1 MIITVKNVLDRRFRI
16 STQLYVVIGGAV
28 ALTVAAS
35 LVGWFSF
42 NQVGEVQSRVN
53 EGSVPELEAAFGI
66 AQHSNTLV
74 TAAPRLTAAANADDL
89 GVVAAVIEEAHV
101 ALEGE
106 IDTLEERG
114 TEAERVQSI
123 RDHTN
128 SLVLNIHLLTD
139 SMDDLFEVTEQRDA
153 LRDQLNTVNTRLD
166 ATVVPAVDNQ
176 YFYTMTGYRNL
187 GDPPSIPQFYFTED
201 EVDLYRDLA
210 ELQADA
216 NVATQLL
223 VSVFSLS
230 EAPLIEPL
238 RERFEAIASR
248 IDRRVDGLHDNQARA
263 VLIPIFTWLFDLGM
277 GEGNGFDLRA
287 RELEILQGQQALLE
301 TNRGIAVELVD
312 EVDGL
317 VNTAHLRVEEATEA
331 STQAI
336 LTGRTLLLV
345 ISASSVAAAML
356 ISWQFVWR
364 ILLRRL
370 EMLSDWMRRMA
381 GGDLEAQ
388 VEIRGKD
395 EVADM
400 AAALEV
406 FRQHALEVQRLNLVE
421 RLAEELQGKNEE
433 LESLAGEL
441 QGKNGELESLAGEL
455 QGKNDQLEIVLAD
468 LQKAQDQI
476 VMREKLA
483 ALGELTAGVAH
494 EIRNPLNF
502 VNNFS
507 EVSEELL
514 QEMNEILE
522 EGGDS
527 LNEEQKGN
535 IQDISQDLS
544 SNLERIRTHGSRA
557 NRIVHDMLM
566 MGRGS
571 GDHRPTDINGLV
583 DEYSKLAYHSA
594 RATNTEF
601 QLDLQQ
607 DFDPDVGELDVIPQ
621 DLGRVFL
628 NMVSNSCHATH
639 EKRMAGLEA
648 GNGVADYFPT
658 VWLTTR
664 RIDDMIEV
672 RIRDNG
678 NGIPDDVID
687 KIFNPFFTTK
697 PTDQGTGLGLAISS
711 DIIRQ
716 HGGSIRA
723 TSEPGEYA
731 EMIVELPLVVTTAAL
746 AEDADDEEPDDAQEQ
761 SEEGQD

>member
-1 MIITVKNVLDRRFRI
+1 MIGKLKSIVGLRFRI

-28 ALTVAAS
+28 AMTVAAS

-74 TAAPRLTAAANADDL
+74 TAAPRLTSAADARDL
-89 GVVAAVIEEAHV
+89 GEVAALIEDAHS

-114 TEAERVQSI
+114 TGDARVQRI
-123 RDHTN
+123 RDHAN
-128 SLVLNIHLLTD
+128 SLVLNIQLITD
-139 SMDDLFEVTEQRDA
+139 SMDELFIVTEQRDA
-153 LRDQLNTVNTRLD
+153 LRDQLTTVNTRLD

-176 YFYTMTGYRNL
+176 YFYTLTGFRNP
-187 GDPPSIPQFYFTED
+187 GEPPAIPQFYFTED
-201 EVDLYRDLA
+201 EVSLYRSLA
-210 ELQADA
+210 EVQADA

-248 IDRRVDGLHDNQARA
+248 IDRRVDSLQDNQVRA
-263 VLIPIFTWLFDLGM
+263 VFIPIFTWLFDLGM

-287 RELEILQGQQALLE
+287 RELELLQSQQSLLA
-301 TNRGIAVELVD
+301 TNRNIAVELVD

-317 VNTAHLRVEEATEA
+317 VNAAHLSVQAATEA

-336 LTGRTLLLV
+336 LTGRTLLLA
-345 ISASSVAAAML
+345 ITAISVAAAML

-370 EMLSDWMRRMA
+370 GMLSDWMRRMA
-381 GGDLEAQ
+381 RGDLEAQ
-388 VEIRGKD
+388 VEIGGRD

-406 FRQHALEVQRLNLVE
+406 FRQHALEIQRLNLVE
-421 RLAEELQGKNEE
+421 QLAQELQGKNEE
-433 LESLAGEL
+433 LES
-441 QGKNGELESLAGEL
+441 
-455 QGKNDQLEIVLAD
+455 VLAD
-468 LQKAQDQI
+468 LQRAQDQI

-507 EVSEELL
+507 EVSAELL
-514 QEMNEILE
+514 QELNEILE
-522 EGGDS
+522 EGGET
-527 LNEEQKGN
+527 LNEEQRGL

-544 SNLERIRTHGSRA
+544 SNLERIRSHGSRA

-571 GDHRPTDINGLV
+571 GEHRSTDINGLV

-607 DFDPDVGELDVIPQ
+607 DFDQDVGELDVIPQ

-639 EKRMAGLEA
+639 EKRLARVEA
-648 GNGVADYFPT
+648 GNGSEAYSPT

-664 RIDDMIEV
+664 RNEEQIEV

-678 NGIPDDVID
+678 NGIPDEVID

-716 HGGSIRA
+716 HGGAIRA
-723 TSEPGEYA
+723 TSEPGEYT
-731 EMIVELPLVVTTAAL
+731 EMIIDLPLVMAAVVT
-746 AEDADDEEPDDAQEQ
+746 EQEVGEEVDEDEEQ
-761 SEEGQD
+761 GQD

>member
-1 MIITVKNVLDRRFRI
+1 MINTMRVILDRRFRI
-16 STQLYVVIGGAV
+16 STQLYLVIGGAV

-42 NQVGEVQSRVN
+42 NQVGAVQSRVN

-66 AQHSNTLV
+66 AQYSSTLV
-74 TAAPRLTAAANADDL
+74 TAAPRLTSATDADALSEVDAL
-89 GVVAAVIEEAHV
+89 IQDAHSD
-101 ALEGE
+101 LEGE
-106 IDTLEERG
+106 IDALAAKGTEEERIQ
-114 TEAERVQSI
+114 RI
-123 RDHTN
+123 RDHAN
-128 SLVLNIHLLTD
+128 SLVVNIHLITN
-139 SMDDLFEVTEQRDA
+139 SMDELFEVRLQQDG
-153 LRDQLNTVNTRLD
+153 LRDQLTTVNTRLD
-166 ATVVPAVDNQ
+166 AAVAPAVDDQ
-176 YFYTMTGYRNL
+176 FFYTMTGYRNL
-187 GDPPSIPQFYFTED
+187 GEPAAIPEFYFTED
-201 EVDLYRDLA
+201 QLYFYRSLA
-210 ELQADA
+210 EIQADA

-238 RERFEAIASR
+238 RERFEAIAVG
-248 IDRRVDGLHDNQARA
+248 IDRRVDSLRDNQTRA
-263 VLIPIFTWLFDLGM
+263 LLIPIFTWLFDLGM
-277 GEGNGFDLRA
+277 GEENGFDLRA
-287 RELEILQGQQALLE
+287 QELALLE
-301 TNRGIAVELVD
+301 SQESLLATNRGIAVELVD

-317 VNTAHLRVEEATEA
+317 VSTAHLSVAEATAA

-345 ISASSVAAAML
+345 ISASSIAAAML

-421 RLAEELQGKNEE
+421 QLAEELQGKNEE
-433 LESLAGEL
+433 LES
-441 QGKNGELESLAGEL
+441 
-455 QGKNDQLEIVLAD
+455 VLAD

-514 QEMNEILE
+514 QELNEVLQ
-522 EGGDS
+522 EGGET
-527 LNEEQKGN
+527 LTTEQRGL
-535 IQDISQDLS
+535 IQDIFQDLT

-571 GDHRPTDINGLV
+571 GEHRSTEINGLV

-594 RATNTEF
+594 RATNPDF
-601 QLDLQQ
+601 QLDLHQ
-607 DFDPDVGELDVIPQ
+607 DFDPDVGELDVVPQ

-639 EKRMAGLEA
+639 EKRVAGLEA
-648 GNGVADYFPT
+648 GNGAEGYTPT

-664 RIDDMIEV
+664 RGKEGIEV

-716 HGGSIRA
+716 HGGAIKAASK
-723 TSEPGEYA
+723 PGEYT
-731 EMIVELPLVVTTAAL
+731 EMVVELPLVVTMAAL
-746 AEDADDEEPDDAQEQ
+746 REEADEVESDGAE
-761 SEEGQD
+761 SEERTEQDQDQDQD

>member
-1 MIITVKNVLDRRFRI
+1 MIGKLKSIIGLRFRI

-28 ALTVAAS
+28 AMTVAAS

-74 TAAPRLTAAANADDL
+74 TAAPRLTSAANARDL
-89 GVVAAVIEEAHV
+89 GEVAALIENAHS

-106 IDTLEERG
+106 IDTLEDRG
-114 TEAERVQSI
+114 TGDDRVQRI
-123 RDHTN
+123 RDHAN
-128 SLVLNIHLLTD
+128 SLVLNIQLITD
-139 SMDDLFEVTEQRDA
+139 SMDELFIVTEQRDA
-153 LRDQLNTVNTRLD
+153 LRDQLTTVNTRLD

-176 YFYTMTGYRNL
+176 YFYTLTGFRNP
-187 GDPPSIPQFYFTED
+187 GEPPAIPQFYFTED
-201 EVDLYRDLA
+201 EVSLYRSLA
-210 ELQADA
+210 EVQADA

-248 IDRRVDGLHDNQARA
+248 IDRRVDSLQDNQVRA
-263 VLIPIFTWLFDLGM
+263 VFIPIFTWLFDLGM

-287 RELEILQGQQALLE
+287 RELELLQSQQSLLA
-301 TNRGIAVELVD
+301 TNRNIAVELVD

-317 VNTAHLRVEEATEA
+317 VNAAHLSVQAATEA

-336 LTGRTLLLV
+336 LTGRTLLLA
-345 ISASSVAAAML
+345 ITAISVAAAML

-370 EMLSDWMRRMA
+370 GMLSDWMRRMA
-381 GGDLEAQ
+381 RGDLEAQ
-388 VEIRGKD
+388 VEIGGRD

-406 FRQHALEVQRLNLVE
+406 FRQHALEIQRLNLVE
-421 RLAEELQGKNEE
+421 QLAQELQGKNEE
-433 LESLAGEL
+433 LES
-441 QGKNGELESLAGEL
+441 
-455 QGKNDQLEIVLAD
+455 VLAD
-468 LQKAQDQI
+468 LQRAQDQI

-507 EVSEELL
+507 EVSAELL
-514 QEMNEILE
+514 QELNEILE
-522 EGGDS
+522 EGGET
-527 LNEEQKGN
+527 LNEEQRGL

-544 SNLERIRTHGSRA
+544 SNLERIRSHGSRA

-571 GDHRPTDINGLV
+571 GEHRSTDINGLV

-607 DFDPDVGELDVIPQ
+607 DFDQDVGELDVIPQ

-639 EKRMAGLEA
+639 EKRLARVEV
-648 GNGVADYFPT
+648 GNGSEAYFPT

-664 RIDDMIEV
+664 RNEEQIEV

-716 HGGSIRA
+716 HGGAIRA
-723 TSEPGEYA
+723 TSEPGEYT
-731 EMIVELPLVVTTAAL
+731 EMIIDLPLVMAAVVT
-746 AEDADDEEPDDAQEQ
+746 EQEVGEEVDEDEEQ
-761 SEEGQD
+761 GQD

>member
-1 MIITVKNVLDRRFRI
+1 MIGKLKSIIDLRFRI
-16 STQLYVVIGGAV
+16 STQLYLVIGGAV
-28 ALTVAAS
+28 VMTVAAS

-66 AQHSNTLV
+66 AQYSNTLV
-74 TAAPRLTAAANADDL
+74 TAAPRLTSAANAKDL
-89 GVVAAVIEEAHV
+89 GEVAALIEDAHS

-114 TEAERVQSI
+114 TGDAGVQRI
-123 RDHTN
+123 RDHAN
-128 SLVLNIHLLTD
+128 SLVLNIQLITD
-139 SMDDLFEVTEQRDA
+139 SMDELFIVTEQRDT
-153 LRDQLNTVNTRLD
+153 LRDQLTTVNTRLD

-176 YFYTMTGYRNL
+176 YFYTMTGYRNP
-187 GDPPSIPQFYFTED
+187 GEPPAIPQFHFTED
-201 EVDLYRDLA
+201 ELSLYRSLA
-210 ELQADA
+210 EIQADA

-238 RERFEAIASR
+238 RERFEAIAGS
-248 IDRRVDGLHDNQARA
+248 IDRRVDSLQDNQVRA

-287 RELEILQGQQALLE
+287 RELELLQSQQSLLA
-301 TNRGIAVELVD
+301 TNRNIAVELVD

-317 VNTAHLRVEEATEA
+317 VNAAHLNVQAATEA

-336 LTGRTLLLV
+336 LTGRTLLLA
-345 ISASSVAAAML
+345 ITAISVAAAML

-364 ILLRRL
+364 VLLRRL

-381 GGDLEAQ
+381 RGDLEAQ
-388 VEIRGKD
+388 VEIGGRD

-406 FRQHALEVQRLNLVE
+406 FRQHALEIQRLNLVE
-421 RLAEELQGKNEE
+421 QLAQELQGKNEE
-433 LESLAGEL
+433 LES
-441 QGKNGELESLAGEL
+441 
-455 QGKNDQLEIVLAD
+455 VLAD
-468 LQKAQDQI
+468 LQRAQDQI

-507 EVSEELL
+507 EVSAELL
-514 QEMNEILE
+514 QELNEIFE
-522 EGGDS
+522 EGGET
-527 LNEEQKGN
+527 LNEEQRGL

-544 SNLERIRTHGSRA
+544 SNLERIRTHGARA

-571 GDHRPTDINGLV
+571 GEHRPTDINGLV

-601 QLDLQQ
+601 QIDLQQ

-639 EKRMAGLEA
+639 EKRIARVEA
-648 GNGVADYFPT
+648 GNGSEVYFPT

-664 RIDDMIEV
+664 RKEEQIEV

-678 NGIPDDVID
+678 SGIPDDVID

-716 HGGSIRA
+716 HGGAIRA
-723 TSEPGEYA
+723 TSEPGEYT
-731 EMIVELPLVVTTAAL
+731 EMIIDLPLVMGAAVT
-746 AEDADDEEPDDAQEQ
+746 EQVFGEEEEQ
-761 SEEGQD
+761 DQD

>member
-1 MIITVKNVLDRRFRI
+1 MIGKLKSIVGLRFRI

-28 ALTVAAS
+28 AMTVAAS

-74 TAAPRLTAAANADDL
+74 TAAPRLTSAADARDL
-89 GVVAAVIEEAHV
+89 GEVAALIEDAHS

-114 TEAERVQSI
+114 TGDARVQRI
-123 RDHTN
+123 RDHAN
-128 SLVLNIHLLTD
+128 SLVLNIQLITD
-139 SMDDLFEVTEQRDA
+139 SMDELFIVTEQRDA
-153 LRDQLNTVNTRLD
+153 LRDQLTTVNTRLD

-176 YFYTMTGYRNL
+176 YFYTLTGFRNP
-187 GDPPSIPQFYFTED
+187 GEPPAIPQFYFTED
-201 EVDLYRDLA
+201 EVSLYRSLA
-210 ELQADA
+210 EVQADA

-248 IDRRVDGLHDNQARA
+248 IDRRVDSLQDNQVRA
-263 VLIPIFTWLFDLGM
+263 VFIPIFTWLFDLGM

-287 RELEILQGQQALLE
+287 RELELLQSQQSLLA
-301 TNRGIAVELVD
+301 TNRNIAVELVD

-317 VNTAHLRVEEATEA
+317 VNAAHLSVQAATEA

-336 LTGRTLLLV
+336 LTGRTLLLA
-345 ISASSVAAAML
+345 ITAISVAAAML

-370 EMLSDWMRRMA
+370 GMLSDWMRRMA
-381 GGDLEAQ
+381 RGDLEAQ
-388 VEIRGKD
+388 VEIGGRD

-406 FRQHALEVQRLNLVE
+406 FRQHALEIQRLNLVE
-421 RLAEELQGKNEE
+421 QLAQELQGKNEE
-433 LESLAGEL
+433 LES
-441 QGKNGELESLAGEL
+441 
-455 QGKNDQLEIVLAD
+455 VLAD
-468 LQKAQDQI
+468 LQRAQDQI

-507 EVSEELL
+507 EVSAELL
-514 QEMNEILE
+514 QELNEILE
-522 EGGDS
+522 EGGET
-527 LNEEQKGN
+527 LNEEQRGL

-544 SNLERIRTHGSRA
+544 SNLERIRSHGSRA

-571 GDHRPTDINGLV
+571 GEHRSTDINGLV

-607 DFDPDVGELDVIPQ
+607 DFDQDVGELDVIPQ

-639 EKRMAGLEA
+639 EKRLARVEA
-648 GNGVADYFPT
+648 GNGSEAYSPT

-664 RIDDMIEV
+664 RNEEQIEV

-716 HGGSIRA
+716 HGGAIRA
-723 TSEPGEYA
+723 TSEPGEYT
-731 EMIVELPLVVTTAAL
+731 EMIIDLPLVMAAVVT
-746 AEDADDEEPDDAQEQ
+746 EQEVGEEVDEDEEQ
-761 SEEGQD
+761 GQD

>member
-1 MIITVKNVLDRRFRI
+1 MIGKLKSIVGLRFRI

-28 ALTVAAS
+28 AMTVAAS

-74 TAAPRLTAAANADDL
+74 TAAPRLTSAADARDL
-89 GVVAAVIEEAHV
+89 GEVAALIEDAHS

-114 TEAERVQSI
+114 TGDARVQRI
-123 RDHTN
+123 RDHAN
-128 SLVLNIHLLTD
+128 SLVLNIQLITD
-139 SMDDLFEVTEQRDA
+139 SMDDLFIVTEQRDA
-153 LRDQLNTVNTRLD
+153 LRDQLTTVNTRLD

-176 YFYTMTGYRNL
+176 YFYTLTGFRNP
-187 GDPPSIPQFYFTED
+187 GEPPAIPQFYFTED
-201 EVDLYRDLA
+201 EVSLYRSLA
-210 ELQADA
+210 EVQADA

-248 IDRRVDGLHDNQARA
+248 IDRRVDSLQDNQVRA

-287 RELEILQGQQALLE
+287 RELELLQSQQSLLA
-301 TNRGIAVELVD
+301 TNRNIAVELVD

-317 VNTAHLRVEEATEA
+317 VNAAHLSVQAATEA

-336 LTGRTLLLV
+336 LTGRTLLLA
-345 ISASSVAAAML
+345 ITAISVAAAML

-370 EMLSDWMRRMA
+370 GMLSDWMRRMA
-381 GGDLEAQ
+381 RGDLEAQ
-388 VEIRGKD
+388 VEIGGRD

-406 FRQHALEVQRLNLVE
+406 FRQHALEIQRLNLVE
-421 RLAEELQGKNEE
+421 QLAQELQGKNEE
-433 LESLAGEL
+433 LES
-441 QGKNGELESLAGEL
+441 
-455 QGKNDQLEIVLAD
+455 VLAD
-468 LQKAQDQI
+468 LQRAQDQI

-507 EVSEELL
+507 EVSAELL
-514 QEMNEILE
+514 QELNEILE
-522 EGGDS
+522 EGGET
-527 LNEEQKGN
+527 LNEEQRGL

-544 SNLERIRTHGSRA
+544 SNLERIRSHGSRA

-571 GDHRPTDINGLV
+571 GEHRSTDINGLV

-621 DLGRVFL
+621 ELGRVFL

-639 EKRMAGLEA
+639 EKRIAGVEA
-648 GNGVADYFPT
+648 GNGSEAYLPT

-664 RIDDMIEV
+664 RNEEQIEV

-716 HGGSIRA
+716 HGGAIRA
-723 TSEPGEYA
+723 TSEPGEYT
-731 EMIVELPLVVTTAAL
+731 EMIIDLPLVMVAAVT
-746 AEDADDEEPDDAQEQ
+746 EQEVGEEVDEDEEQ
-761 SEEGQD
+761 GQD

>member
-1 MIITVKNVLDRRFRI
+1 MIGKLKSIIDLRFRI
-16 STQLYVVIGGAV
+16 STQLYLVIGGAV
-28 ALTVAAS
+28 VMTVAAS

-66 AQHSNTLV
+66 AQYSNTLV
-74 TAAPRLTAAANADDL
+74 TAAPRLTSAANAKDL
-89 GVVAAVIEEAHV
+89 GEVAALIEGAHS

-114 TEAERVQSI
+114 TGDARVQRI
-123 RDHTN
+123 RDHAN
-128 SLVLNIHLLTD
+128 SLVLNIQLITD
-139 SMDDLFEVTEQRDA
+139 SMDELFIVTEQRDT
-153 LRDQLNTVNTRLD
+153 LRDQLTTVNTRLD

-176 YFYTMTGYRNL
+176 YFYTMTGYRNP
-187 GDPPSIPQFYFTED
+187 GEPPAIPQFHFTED
-201 EVDLYRDLA
+201 ELSLYRSLA
-210 ELQADA
+210 EVQADA

-238 RERFEAIASR
+238 RERFEAIAGS
-248 IDRRVDGLHDNQARA
+248 IDRRVDSLQDNQVRA

-277 GEGNGFDLRA
+277 GEENGFDLRA
-287 RELEILQGQQALLE
+287 RELELLQSQQSLLA
-301 TNRGIAVELVD
+301 TNRNIAVELVD

-317 VNTAHLRVEEATEA
+317 VNAAHLNVQAATEA

-336 LTGRTLLLV
+336 LTGRTLLLA
-345 ISASSVAAAML
+345 ITAISVAAAML

-364 ILLRRL
+364 VLLRRL

-381 GGDLEAQ
+381 RGDLEAQ
-388 VEIRGKD
+388 VEIGGRD

-406 FRQHALEVQRLNLVE
+406 FRQHALEIQRLNLVE
-421 RLAEELQGKNEE
+421 QLAQELQGKNEE
-433 LESLAGEL
+433 LES
-441 QGKNGELESLAGEL
+441 
-455 QGKNDQLEIVLAD
+455 VLAD
-468 LQKAQDQI
+468 LQRAQDQI

-507 EVSEELL
+507 EVSAELL
-514 QEMNEILE
+514 QELNEILE
-522 EGGDS
+522 EGGET
-527 LNEEQKGN
+527 LNEEQRGL

-544 SNLERIRTHGSRA
+544 SNLERIRTHGARA

-571 GDHRPTDINGLV
+571 GEHRPTDINGLV

-601 QLDLQQ
+601 QIDLQQ

-639 EKRMAGLEA
+639 EKRIARVEA
-648 GNGVADYFPT
+648 GNGSEVYFPT

-664 RIDDMIEV
+664 RKEEQIEV

-678 NGIPDDVID
+678 SGIPDDVID

-697 PTDQGTGLGLAISS
+697 PTDQGTGLGLALSS

-716 HGGSIRA
+716 HGGAIRA
-723 TSEPGEYA
+723 TSEPGEYT
-731 EMIVELPLVVTTAAL
+731 EMIIDLPLVMAVVVMEQEAG
-746 AEDADDEEPDDAQEQ
+746 EEVDEE
-761 SEEGQD
+761 QDQD

>member
-1 MIITVKNVLDRRFRI
+1 MIGKLKSIIDLRFRI
-16 STQLYVVIGGAV
+16 STQLYLVIGGAV
-28 ALTVAAS
+28 VMTVAAS

-66 AQHSNTLV
+66 AQYSNTLV
-74 TAAPRLTAAANADDL
+74 TAAPRLTSAANAKDL
-89 GVVAAVIEEAHV
+89 GEVVALIEDAHS

-114 TEAERVQSI
+114 TGDDRVQRI
-123 RDHTN
+123 RDHAN
-128 SLVLNIHLLTD
+128 SLVLNIQLITD
-139 SMDDLFEVTEQRDA
+139 SMDELFIVTEQRDT
-153 LRDQLNTVNTRLD
+153 LRDQLTTVNTRLD

-176 YFYTMTGYRNL
+176 YFYTMTGYRNP
-187 GDPPSIPQFYFTED
+187 GEPPAIPQFHFTED
-201 EVDLYRDLA
+201 ELSLYRSLA
-210 ELQADA
+210 EVQADA

-238 RERFEAIASR
+238 RERFEAIAGS
-248 IDRRVDGLHDNQARA
+248 IDRRVDSLQDNQVRA

-287 RELEILQGQQALLE
+287 RELELLQSQQSLLA
-301 TNRGIAVELVD
+301 TNRNIAVELVD

-317 VNTAHLRVEEATEA
+317 VNAAHLNVQAATEA

-336 LTGRTLLLV
+336 LTGRTLLLA
-345 ISASSVAAAML
+345 ITAISVAAAML

-364 ILLRRL
+364 VLLRRL

-381 GGDLEAQ
+381 RGDLEAQ
-388 VEIRGKD
+388 VEIGGRD

-406 FRQHALEVQRLNLVE
+406 FRQHALEIQRLNLVE
-421 RLAEELQGKNEE
+421 QLAQELQGKNEE
-433 LESLAGEL
+433 LES
-441 QGKNGELESLAGEL
+441 
-455 QGKNDQLEIVLAD
+455 VLAD
-468 LQKAQDQI
+468 LQRAQDQI

-507 EVSEELL
+507 EVSAELL
-514 QEMNEILE
+514 QELNEIFE
-522 EGGDS
+522 EGGET
-527 LNEEQKGN
+527 LNEEQRGL

-544 SNLERIRTHGSRA
+544 SNLERIRTHGARA

-571 GDHRPTDINGLV
+571 GEHRPTDINGLV

-601 QLDLQQ
+601 QIDLQQ

-639 EKRMAGLEA
+639 EKRIARVEA
-648 GNGVADYFPT
+648 GNGSEVYFPT

-664 RIDDMIEV
+664 RKEEQIEV

-678 NGIPDDVID
+678 SGIPDDVID

-697 PTDQGTGLGLAISS
+697 PTDQGTGLGLALSS

-716 HGGSIRA
+716 HGGAIRA
-723 TSEPGEYA
+723 TSEPGEYT
-731 EMIVELPLVVTTAAL
+731 EMIIDLPLAMGAAVT
-746 AEDADDEEPDDAQEQ
+746 EREVGEEEEQ
-761 SEEGQD
+761 DQD

>member
-1 MIITVKNVLDRRFRI
+1 MIGTVKGVLDRRFRI

-123 RDHTN
+123 RDHAN
-128 SLVLNIHLLTD
+128 SLVLNIHLLTN
-139 SMDDLFEVTEQRDA
+139 SMDELFEVTEQRDA

-201 EVDLYRDLA
+201 EFDLYRDLS

-248 IDRRVDGLHDNQARA
+248 IDRRVEGLHDNEARA

-287 RELEILQGQQALLE
+287 QELTILEGQQSLLE

-317 VNTAHLRVEEATEA
+317 VNTAHLSVEEATEA

-639 EKRMAGLEA
+639 EKRIAGLEA

-664 RIDDMIEV
+664 RIEDKIEV

-731 EMIVELPLVVTTAAL
+731 EMIVELPLVVTMSAR
-746 AEDADDEEPDDAQEQ
+746 EDDPDEEDDDDQEQ

>member
-1 MIITVKNVLDRRFRI
+1 MIGKLKSIIDLRFRI
-16 STQLYVVIGGAV
+16 STQLYLVIGGAV
-28 ALTVAAS
+28 VMTVAAS

-74 TAAPRLTAAANADDL
+74 TAAPRLTSAANAKDL
-89 GVVAAVIEEAHV
+89 GEVVALIEGAHS

-114 TEAERVQSI
+114 TGDDRVQRI
-123 RDHTN
+123 RDHAN
-128 SLVLNIHLLTD
+128 SLVLNIQLITD
-139 SMDDLFEVTEQRDA
+139 SMDELFIVTEQRDT
-153 LRDQLNTVNTRLD
+153 LRDQLTTVNTRLD

-176 YFYTMTGYRNL
+176 YFYTMTGYRNP
-187 GDPPSIPQFYFTED
+187 GEPPAIPQFHFTED
-201 EVDLYRDLA
+201 ELSLYRSLA
-210 ELQADA
+210 EVQADA

-238 RERFEAIASR
+238 RERFEAIAGS
-248 IDRRVDGLHDNQARA
+248 IDRRVDSLQDNQVRA

-287 RELEILQGQQALLE
+287 RELELLQSQQSLLA
-301 TNRGIAVELVD
+301 TNRNIAVELVD

-317 VNTAHLRVEEATEA
+317 VNAAHLNVQAATEA

-336 LTGRTLLLV
+336 LTGRTLLLA
-345 ISASSVAAAML
+345 ITAISVAAAML

-364 ILLRRL
+364 VLLRRL

-381 GGDLEAQ
+381 RGDLEAQ
-388 VEIRGKD
+388 VEIGGRD

-406 FRQHALEVQRLNLVE
+406 FRQHALEIQRLNLVE
-421 RLAEELQGKNEE
+421 QLAQELQGKNEE
-433 LESLAGEL
+433 LES
-441 QGKNGELESLAGEL
+441 
-455 QGKNDQLEIVLAD
+455 VLAD
-468 LQKAQDQI
+468 LQRAQDQI

-507 EVSEELL
+507 EVSAELL
-514 QEMNEILE
+514 QELNEIFE
-522 EGGDS
+522 EGGET
-527 LNEEQKGN
+527 LNEEQRGL

-544 SNLERIRTHGSRA
+544 SNLERIRTHGARA

-571 GDHRPTDINGLV
+571 GEHRPTDINGLV

-601 QLDLQQ
+601 QIDLQQ

-639 EKRMAGLEA
+639 EKRIARVEA
-648 GNGVADYFPT
+648 GNGSEVYFPT

-664 RIDDMIEV
+664 RKEEQIEV

-678 NGIPDDVID
+678 SGIPDDVID

-697 PTDQGTGLGLAISS
+697 PTDQGTGLGLALSS

-716 HGGSIRA
+716 HGGAIRA
-723 TSEPGEYA
+723 TSEPGEYT
-731 EMIVELPLVVTTAAL
+731 EMIIDLPLVMGAAVT
-746 AEDADDEEPDDAQEQ
+746 EREVGEEEEQ
-761 SEEGQD
+761 DQD

>member
-1 MIITVKNVLDRRFRI
+1 MIGKLKSIIDLRFRI
-16 STQLYVVIGGAV
+16 STQLYLVIGGAV
-28 ALTVAAS
+28 VMTVAAS

-66 AQHSNTLV
+66 AQYSNTLV
-74 TAAPRLTAAANADDL
+74 TAAPRLTSAANAKDL
-89 GVVAAVIEEAHV
+89 GEVAALIEGAHS

-114 TEAERVQSI
+114 TGDARVQRI
-123 RDHTN
+123 RDHAN
-128 SLVLNIHLLTD
+128 SLVLNIQLITD
-139 SMDDLFEVTEQRDA
+139 SMDELFIVTEQRDT
-153 LRDQLNTVNTRLD
+153 LRDQLTTVNTRLD

-176 YFYTMTGYRNL
+176 YFYTMTGYRNP
-187 GDPPSIPQFYFTED
+187 GDPPAIPQFHFTED
-201 EVDLYRDLA
+201 ELSLYRSLA

-238 RERFEAIASR
+238 RERFEAIAGN
-248 IDRRVDGLHDNQARA
+248 IDRRVDSLQDNQVRA

-287 RELEILQGQQALLE
+287 RELELLQSQQSLLA
-301 TNRGIAVELVD
+301 TNRNIAVELVD

-317 VNTAHLRVEEATEA
+317 VNAAHLNVQAATEA

-336 LTGRTLLLV
+336 LTGRTLLLA
-345 ISASSVAAAML
+345 ITAISVAAAML

-364 ILLRRL
+364 VLLRRL

-381 GGDLEAQ
+381 RGDLEAQ
-388 VEIRGKD
+388 VEIGGRD

-406 FRQHALEVQRLNLVE
+406 FRQHALEIQRLNLVE
-421 RLAEELQGKNEE
+421 QLAQELQGKNEE
-433 LESLAGEL
+433 LES
-441 QGKNGELESLAGEL
+441 
-455 QGKNDQLEIVLAD
+455 VLAD
-468 LQKAQDQI
+468 LQRAQDQI

-507 EVSEELL
+507 EVSAELL
-514 QEMNEILE
+514 QELNEILE
-522 EGGDS
+522 EGGET
-527 LNEEQKGN
+527 LNEEQRGL

-571 GDHRPTDINGLV
+571 GEHRPTDINGLV

-601 QLDLQQ
+601 QIDLQQ

-639 EKRMAGLEA
+639 EKRIARVEA
-648 GNGVADYFPT
+648 GNGSEVYFPT

-664 RIDDMIEV
+664 RKEEQIEV

-678 NGIPDDVID
+678 SGIPDDVID

-697 PTDQGTGLGLAISS
+697 PTDQGTGLGLALSS

-716 HGGSIRA
+716 HGGAIRA
-723 TSEPGEYA
+723 TSEPGEYT
-731 EMIVELPLVVTTAAL
+731 EMIIDLPLVMETAVT
-746 AEDADDEEPDDAQEQ
+746 EQEFGEEEEQ
-761 SEEGQD
+761 DQD

>member
-1 MIITVKNVLDRRFRI
+1 MIGKLKSIIDLRFRI
-16 STQLYVVIGGAV
+16 STQLYLVIGGAV
-28 ALTVAAS
+28 VMTVAAS

-74 TAAPRLTAAANADDL
+74 TAAPRLTSAANAKDL
-89 GVVAAVIEEAHV
+89 GEVVALIEGAHS

-114 TEAERVQSI
+114 TGDDRVQRI
-123 RDHTN
+123 RDHAN
-128 SLVLNIHLLTD
+128 SLVLNIQLITD
-139 SMDDLFEVTEQRDA
+139 SMDELFIVTEQRDT
-153 LRDQLNTVNTRLD
+153 LRDQLTTVNTRLD

-176 YFYTMTGYRNL
+176 YFYTMTGYRNP
-187 GDPPSIPQFYFTED
+187 GDPPAIPQFHFTED
-201 EVDLYRDLA
+201 ELSLYRSLA
-210 ELQADA
+210 EVQADA

-230 EAPLIEPL
+230 EALLIEPL
-238 RERFEAIASR
+238 RERFEAIAGS
-248 IDRRVDGLHDNQARA
+248 IDRRVDSLQDNQVRA

-287 RELEILQGQQALLE
+287 RELELLQSQQSLLA
-301 TNRGIAVELVD
+301 TNRNIAVELVD

-317 VNTAHLRVEEATEA
+317 VNAAHLNVQAATEA

-336 LTGRTLLLV
+336 LTGRTLLLA
-345 ISASSVAAAML
+345 ITAISVAAAML

-364 ILLRRL
+364 VLLRRL

-381 GGDLEAQ
+381 RGDLEAQ
-388 VEIRGKD
+388 VEIGGRD

-406 FRQHALEVQRLNLVE
+406 FRQHALEIQRLNLVE
-421 RLAEELQGKNEE
+421 QLAQELQGKNEE
-433 LESLAGEL
+433 LES
-441 QGKNGELESLAGEL
+441 
-455 QGKNDQLEIVLAD
+455 VLAD
-468 LQKAQDQI
+468 LQRAQDQI

-507 EVSEELL
+507 EVSAELL
-514 QEMNEILE
+514 QELNEIFE
-522 EGGDS
+522 EGGET
-527 LNEEQKGN
+527 LNEEQRGL

-544 SNLERIRTHGSRA
+544 SNLERIRTHGARA

-571 GDHRPTDINGLV
+571 GEHRPTDINGLV

-601 QLDLQQ
+601 QIDLQQ

-639 EKRMAGLEA
+639 EKRIARVEA
-648 GNGVADYFPT
+648 GNGSEVYFPT

-664 RIDDMIEV
+664 RKEEQIEV

-678 NGIPDDVID
+678 SGIPDDVID

-697 PTDQGTGLGLAISS
+697 PTDQGTGLGLALSS

-716 HGGSIRA
+716 HGGAIRA
-723 TSEPGEYA
+723 TSEPGEYT
-731 EMIVELPLVVTTAAL
+731 EMIIDLPLVMGAAVT
-746 AEDADDEEPDDAQEQ
+746 EQEVGEEEEQ
-761 SEEGQD
+761 DQD

>member
-1 MIITVKNVLDRRFRI
+1 MIGKLKSIIDLRFRI
-16 STQLYVVIGGAV
+16 STQLYLVIGGAV
-28 ALTVAAS
+28 VMTVAAS

-74 TAAPRLTAAANADDL
+74 TAAPRLTSAANAKDL
-89 GVVAAVIEEAHV
+89 GEVVALIEDAHS

-114 TEAERVQSI
+114 TGDARVQRI
-123 RDHTN
+123 RDHAN
-128 SLVLNIHLLTD
+128 FLVLNIQLITD
-139 SMDDLFEVTEQRDA
+139 SMDELFIVTEQRDT
-153 LRDQLNTVNTRLD
+153 LRDQLTTVNTRLD

-176 YFYTMTGYRNL
+176 YFYTMTGYRNP
-187 GDPPSIPQFYFTED
+187 GEPPAIPQFHFTED
-201 EVDLYRDLA
+201 ELSLYRSLA
-210 ELQADA
+210 EIQADA

-238 RERFEAIASR
+238 RERFEAIAGS
-248 IDRRVDGLHDNQARA
+248 IDRRVDSLQDNQVRA

-287 RELEILQGQQALLE
+287 RELELLQSQQSLLA
-301 TNRGIAVELVD
+301 TNRNIAVELVD

-317 VNTAHLRVEEATEA
+317 VNAAHLNVQAATEA

-336 LTGRTLLLV
+336 LTGRTLLLA
-345 ISASSVAAAML
+345 ITAISVAAAML

-364 ILLRRL
+364 VLLRRL

-381 GGDLEAQ
+381 RGDLEAQ
-388 VEIRGKD
+388 VEIGGRD

-406 FRQHALEVQRLNLVE
+406 FRQHALEIQRLNLVE
-421 RLAEELQGKNEE
+421 QLAQELQGKNEE
-433 LESLAGEL
+433 LES
-441 QGKNGELESLAGEL
+441 
-455 QGKNDQLEIVLAD
+455 VLAD
-468 LQKAQDQI
+468 LQRAQDQI

-507 EVSEELL
+507 EVSAELL
-514 QEMNEILE
+514 QELNEIFE
-522 EGGDS
+522 EGGET
-527 LNEEQKGN
+527 LNEEQRGL

-544 SNLERIRTHGSRA
+544 SNLERIRTHGARA

-571 GDHRPTDINGLV
+571 GEHRPTDINGLV

-601 QLDLQQ
+601 QIDLQQ

-639 EKRMAGLEA
+639 EKRIARVEA
-648 GNGVADYFPT
+648 GNGSEVYFPT

-664 RIDDMIEV
+664 RKEEQIEV

-678 NGIPDDVID
+678 SGIPDDVID

-697 PTDQGTGLGLAISS
+697 PTDQGTGLGLALSS

-716 HGGSIRA
+716 HGGAIRA
-723 TSEPGEYA
+723 TSEPGEYT
-731 EMIVELPLVVTTAAL
+731 EMIIDLPLVMETAVT
-746 AEDADDEEPDDAQEQ
+746 EREVGEEEEQ
-761 SEEGQD
+761 DQD

>member
-1 MIITVKNVLDRRFRI
+1 MIGKLKSIMGLRFRI
-16 STQLYVVIGGAV
+16 STQLYLVIGGAV
-28 ALTVAAS
+28 VMTVAAS

-66 AQHSNTLV
+66 AQYSNTLV
-74 TAAPRLTAAANADDL
+74 TAAPRLTSAANAKDL
-89 GVVAAVIEEAHV
+89 GEVAALIEGAHS

-114 TEAERVQSI
+114 TGDARVQRI
-123 RDHTN
+123 REHAN
-128 SLVLNIHLLTD
+128 SLVINIHNVTD
-139 SMDDLFEVTEQRDA
+139 SMDEIFIVTEQRDA
-153 LRDQLNTVNTRLD
+153 LRDQLTTVNTRLD
-166 ATVVPAVDNQ
+166 ATVAPAVDNQ
-176 YFYTMTGYRNL
+176 YFYTMTGYRNP
-187 GDPPSIPQFYFTED
+187 GEPPAIPQFHFTED
-201 EVDLYRDLA
+201 ELSLYRSLA
-210 ELQADA
+210 EIQADA

-238 RERFEAIASR
+238 RERFEAIAGS
-248 IDRRVDGLHDNQARA
+248 IDRRVDSLQDNQVRA

-287 RELEILQGQQALLE
+287 RELELLQSQQSLLA
-301 TNRGIAVELVD
+301 TNRNIAVELVD

-317 VNTAHLRVEEATEA
+317 VNAAHLNVQAATEA

-336 LTGRTLLLV
+336 LTGRTLLLA
-345 ISASSVAAAML
+345 ITAISVAAAML

-364 ILLRRL
+364 VLLRRL

-381 GGDLEAQ
+381 RGDLEAQ
-388 VEIRGKD
+388 VEIGGRD

-406 FRQHALEVQRLNLVE
+406 FRQHALEIQRLNLVE
-421 RLAEELQGKNEE
+421 QLAQELQGKNEE
-433 LESLAGEL
+433 LES
-441 QGKNGELESLAGEL
+441 
-455 QGKNDQLEIVLAD
+455 VLAD
-468 LQKAQDQI
+468 LQRAQDQI

-507 EVSEELL
+507 EVSAELL
-514 QEMNEILE
+514 QELNEILE
-522 EGGDS
+522 EVGET
-527 LNEEQKGN
+527 LNEEQRGL

-544 SNLERIRTHGSRA
+544 GNLERIRTHGARA

-571 GDHRPTDINGLV
+571 GEHRPTDINGLV

-601 QLDLQQ
+601 QIDLQQ

-639 EKRMAGLEA
+639 EKRIARVEA
-648 GNGVADYFPT
+648 GNGSEVYFPT

-664 RIDDMIEV
+664 RKEEQIEV

-678 NGIPDDVID
+678 SGIPDDVID

-711 DIIRQ
+711 DIVRQ
-716 HGGSIRA
+716 HGGAISA
-723 TSEPGEYA
+723 TSEQGEYT
-731 EMIVELPLVVTTAAL
+731 EMVVQLPLVLTAA
-746 AEDADDEEPDDAQEQ
+746 ATEGSSSEDGYEEESVDQGQ
-761 SEEGQD
+761 SEPGQD

>member
-1 MIITVKNVLDRRFRI
+1 MIGKFLALRFRI
-16 STQLYVVIGGAV
+16 STQLYVVIGAAV

-42 NQVGEVQSRVN
+42 NRVGEVQSRVN
-53 EGSVPELEAAFGI
+53 EGSVPELGAAFGV
-66 AQHSNTLV
+66 AQHSSTLV
-74 TAAPRLTAAANADDL
+74 TAAPRLTSAVNPEDL
-89 GVVAAVIEEAHV
+89 EASIELIEDAPLD
-101 ALEGE
+101 LEGE
-106 IDTLEERG
+106 IDALAERG
-114 TEAERVQSI
+114 TEDERVQRI
-123 RDHTN
+123 RDHAN
-128 SLVLNIHLLTD
+128 SLVLNIHLVTE
-139 SMDDLFEVTEQRDA
+139 SMNDLFLVRDQSEE
-153 LRDQLNTVNTRLD
+153 LRDQLNNVNTRLD

-176 YFYTMTGYRNL
+176 YFYTMTGYRNI
-187 GDPPSIPQFYFTED
+187 GEPPAIPDFYFSAN
-201 EVDLYRDLA
+201 EVSLYRNLA

-223 VSVFSLS
+223 VSVFSVS

-238 RERFEAIASR
+238 RERFEAIAGQ
-248 IDRRVDGLHDNQARA
+248 IDRKVSVLGDNQVRA
-263 VLIPIFTWLFDLGM
+263 VLTPIFTWLFDLGT
-277 GEGNGFDLRA
+277 GDDNAFDLRA
-287 RELEILQGQQALLE
+287 QELTIVDSQQVLLDA
-301 TNRGIAVELVD
+301 NRDIAAELVG

-317 VNTAHLRVEEATEA
+317 VNAAHLSVQGATEA

-336 LTGRTLLLV
+336 LTGRTLLLA
-345 ISASSVAAAML
+345 ISASSVAGAL
-356 ISWQFVWR
+356 IISWQFVGR
-364 ILLRRL
+364 VLLRRL
-370 EMLSDWMRRMA
+370 GMLSDWMRRMA
-381 GGDLEAQ
+381 RGDLEAQ
-388 VEIRGKD
+388 VEIGGKD

-400 AAALEV
+400 AAALEI

-421 RLAEELQGKNEE
+421 QLAQELQSKNDE
-433 LESLAGEL
+433 LESV
-441 QGKNGELESLAGEL
+441 LE
-455 QGKNDQLEIVLAD
+455 D
-468 LQKAQDQI
+468 LQRAQDQI

-514 QEMNEILE
+514 TELNEILD
-522 EGGDS
+522 EGAES
-527 LNEEQKGN
+527 MEAEQRDQ

-557 NRIVHDMLM
+557 NRIVNDMLM

-571 GDHRPTDINGLV
+571 GELRLTDINGLV

-594 RATNTEF
+594 RATNPEF
-601 QLDLQQ
+601 QLDLQT
-607 DFDPDVGELDVIPQ
+607 DFDPDVGELDVVPQ

-628 NMVSNSCHATH
+628 NMVNNSCHATH
-639 EKRMAGLEA
+639 QKRMARVEA
-648 GNGVADYFPT
+648 GIGGEQYFPT

-664 RIDDMIEV
+664 RQEEQLEV

-678 NGIPDDVID
+678 DGIPDDVMD

-716 HGGSIRA
+716 HGGSISA
-723 TSEPGEYA
+723 SSEKGEYT
-731 EMIVELPLVVTTAAL
+731 EMVVQLPLVNTGVA
-746 AEDADDEEPDDAQEQ
+746 AEDGASEGGDEGTPAGD
-761 SEEGQD
+761 GQPESDQD

>member
-1 MIITVKNVLDRRFRI
+1 MIGKLKSIVGLRFRI

-28 ALTVAAS
+28 AMTVAAS

-74 TAAPRLTAAANADDL
+74 TAAPRLTSAADARDL
-89 GVVAAVIEEAHV
+89 GEVAALIEDAHS

-114 TEAERVQSI
+114 TGDARVQRI
-123 RDHTN
+123 RDHAN
-128 SLVLNIHLLTD
+128 SLVLNIQLITD
-139 SMDDLFEVTEQRDA
+139 SMDELFIVTEQRDA
-153 LRDQLNTVNTRLD
+153 LRDQLTTVNTRLD

-176 YFYTMTGYRNL
+176 YFYTLTGFRNP
-187 GDPPSIPQFYFTED
+187 GEPPAIPQFYFTED
-201 EVDLYRDLA
+201 EVSLYRSLA
-210 ELQADA
+210 EVQADA

-248 IDRRVDGLHDNQARA
+248 IDRRVDSLQDNQVRA

-287 RELEILQGQQALLE
+287 RELELLQSQQSLLA
-301 TNRGIAVELVD
+301 TNRNIAVELVD

-317 VNTAHLRVEEATEA
+317 VNAAHLSVQAATEA

-336 LTGRTLLLV
+336 LTGRTLLLA
-345 ISASSVAAAML
+345 ITAISVAAAML

-370 EMLSDWMRRMA
+370 GMLSDWMRRMA
-381 GGDLEAQ
+381 RGDLEAQ
-388 VEIRGKD
+388 VEIGGRD

-406 FRQHALEVQRLNLVE
+406 FRQHALEIQRLNLVE
-421 RLAEELQGKNEE
+421 QLAQELQGKNEE
-433 LESLAGEL
+433 LE
-441 QGKNGELESLAGEL
+441 
-455 QGKNDQLEIVLAD
+455 IVLAD
-468 LQKAQDQI
+468 LQRAQDQI

-507 EVSEELL
+507 EVSAELL
-514 QEMNEILE
+514 QELNEILE
-522 EGGDS
+522 EGGET
-527 LNEEQKGN
+527 LNEEQRGL

-544 SNLERIRTHGSRA
+544 SNLERIRSHGSRA

-571 GDHRPTDINGLV
+571 GEHRSTDINGLV

-639 EKRMAGLEA
+639 EKRIAGVEA
-648 GNGVADYFPT
+648 GNGSEAYFPT

-664 RIDDMIEV
+664 RNEEQIEV

-716 HGGSIRA
+716 HGGAIRA
-723 TSEPGEYA
+723 TSEPGEYT
-731 EMIVELPLVVTTAAL
+731 EMIIDLPLVMAAAVT
-746 AEDADDEEPDDAQEQ
+746 EQEVGEEVDEDEEQ
-761 SEEGQD
+761 GQD

>member
-1 MIITVKNVLDRRFRI
+1 MIGKLKSIVGLRFRI

-28 ALTVAAS
+28 AMTVAAS

-74 TAAPRLTAAANADDL
+74 TAAPRLTSAANARDL
-89 GVVAAVIEEAHV
+89 GEVAALIEDAHS

-114 TEAERVQSI
+114 TGDARVQRI
-123 RDHTN
+123 RDHAN
-128 SLVLNIHLLTD
+128 SLVLNIQLITD
-139 SMDDLFEVTEQRDA
+139 SMDDLFIVTEQRDA
-153 LRDQLNTVNTRLD
+153 LRDQLTTVNTRLD

-176 YFYTMTGYRNL
+176 YFYTLTGFRNP
-187 GDPPSIPQFYFTED
+187 GEPPAIPQFYFTED
-201 EVDLYRDLA
+201 EVSLYRSLA
-210 ELQADA
+210 EVQADA

-248 IDRRVDGLHDNQARA
+248 IDRRVDSLQDNQVRA

-287 RELEILQGQQALLE
+287 RELELLQSQQSLLA
-301 TNRGIAVELVD
+301 TNRNIAVELVD

-317 VNTAHLRVEEATEA
+317 VNAAHLSVQAATEA

-336 LTGRTLLLV
+336 LTGRTLLLA
-345 ISASSVAAAML
+345 ITAISVAAAML

-370 EMLSDWMRRMA
+370 GMLSDWMRRMA
-381 GGDLEAQ
+381 RGDLEAQ
-388 VEIRGKD
+388 VEIGGRD

-406 FRQHALEVQRLNLVE
+406 FRQHALEIQRLNLVE
-421 RLAEELQGKNEE
+421 QLAQELQGKNEE
-433 LESLAGEL
+433 LE
-441 QGKNGELESLAGEL
+441 
-455 QGKNDQLEIVLAD
+455 IVLAD
-468 LQKAQDQI
+468 LQRAQDQI

-507 EVSEELL
+507 EVSAELL
-514 QEMNEILE
+514 QELNEILE
-522 EGGDS
+522 EGGET
-527 LNEEQKGN
+527 LNEEQRGL

-544 SNLERIRTHGSRA
+544 SNLERIRSHGSRA

-571 GDHRPTDINGLV
+571 GEHRSTDINGLV

-639 EKRMAGLEA
+639 EKRIAGVEA
-648 GNGVADYFPT
+648 GNGSEAYFPT

-664 RIDDMIEV
+664 RNEEQIEV

-716 HGGSIRA
+716 HGGAIRA
-723 TSEPGEYA
+723 TSEPGEYT
-731 EMIVELPLVVTTAAL
+731 EMIIDLPLVMVAAVT
-746 AEDADDEEPDDAQEQ
+746 EQEVGEEVDEDEEQ
-761 SEEGQD
+761 GQD

>member
-1 MIITVKNVLDRRFRI
+1 MIGKLKSIVGLRFRI

-28 ALTVAAS
+28 AMTVAAS

-74 TAAPRLTAAANADDL
+74 TAAPRLTSAADARDL
-89 GVVAAVIEEAHV
+89 GEVAALIEDAHS

-114 TEAERVQSI
+114 TGDARVQRI
-123 RDHTN
+123 RDHAN
-128 SLVLNIHLLTD
+128 SLVLNIQLITD
-139 SMDDLFEVTEQRDA
+139 SMDELFIVTEQRDA
-153 LRDQLNTVNTRLD
+153 LRDQLTTVNTRLD

-176 YFYTMTGYRNL
+176 YFYTLTGFRNP
-187 GDPPSIPQFYFTED
+187 GEPPAIPQFYFTED
-201 EVDLYRDLA
+201 EVSLYRSLA
-210 ELQADA
+210 EVQADA

-248 IDRRVDGLHDNQARA
+248 IDRRVDSLQDNQVRA

-287 RELEILQGQQALLE
+287 RELELLQSQQSLLA
-301 TNRGIAVELVD
+301 TNRNIAVELVD

-317 VNTAHLRVEEATEA
+317 VNAAHLSVQAATEA

-336 LTGRTLLLV
+336 LTGRTLLLA
-345 ISASSVAAAML
+345 ITAISVAAAML

-370 EMLSDWMRRMA
+370 GMLSDWMRRMA
-381 GGDLEAQ
+381 RGDLEAQ
-388 VEIRGKD
+388 VEIGGRD

-406 FRQHALEVQRLNLVE
+406 FRQHALEIQRLNLVE
-421 RLAEELQGKNEE
+421 QLAQELQGKNEE
-433 LESLAGEL
+433 LE
-441 QGKNGELESLAGEL
+441 
-455 QGKNDQLEIVLAD
+455 IVLAD
-468 LQKAQDQI
+468 LQRAQDQI

-507 EVSEELL
+507 EVSAELL
-514 QEMNEILE
+514 QELNEILE
-522 EGGDS
+522 EGGET
-527 LNEEQKGN
+527 LNEEQRGL

-571 GDHRPTDINGLV
+571 GEHRSTDINGLV

-639 EKRMAGLEA
+639 EKRIAGVEA
-648 GNGVADYFPT
+648 GNGSEAYFPT

-664 RIDDMIEV
+664 RNEEQIEV

-716 HGGSIRA
+716 HGGAIRA
-723 TSEPGEYA
+723 TSEPGEYT
-731 EMIVELPLVVTTAAL
+731 EMIIDLPLVMVAAVT
-746 AEDADDEEPDDAQEQ
+746 EQEVGEEVDEDEEQ
-761 SEEGQD
+761 GQD

>member
-1 MIITVKNVLDRRFRI
+1 MIGKLKSIIDLRFRI
-16 STQLYVVIGGAV
+16 STQLYLVIGGAV
-28 ALTVAAS
+28 VMTVAAS

-74 TAAPRLTAAANADDL
+74 TAAPRLTSAANAKDL
-89 GVVAAVIEEAHV
+89 GEVVALIEGAHS

-114 TEAERVQSI
+114 TGDARVQRI
-123 RDHTN
+123 RDHAN
-128 SLVLNIHLLTD
+128 SLVLNIQLITD
-139 SMDDLFEVTEQRDA
+139 SMDELFIVTEQRDT
-153 LRDQLNTVNTRLD
+153 LRDQLTTVNTRLD

-176 YFYTMTGYRNL
+176 YFYTMTGYRNP
-187 GDPPSIPQFYFTED
+187 GEPPAIPQFHFTED
-201 EVDLYRDLA
+201 ELSLYRSLA
-210 ELQADA
+210 EVQADA

-238 RERFEAIASR
+238 RERFEAIAGS
-248 IDRRVDGLHDNQARA
+248 IDRRVDSLQDNQVRA

-287 RELEILQGQQALLE
+287 RELELLQSQQSLLA
-301 TNRGIAVELVD
+301 TNRNIAVELVD

-317 VNTAHLRVEEATEA
+317 VNAAHLNVQAATEA

-336 LTGRTLLLV
+336 LTGRTLLLA
-345 ISASSVAAAML
+345 ITAISVAAAML

-364 ILLRRL
+364 VLLRRL

-381 GGDLEAQ
+381 RGDLEAQ
-388 VEIRGKD
+388 VEIGGRD

-406 FRQHALEVQRLNLVE
+406 FRQHALEIQRLNLVE
-421 RLAEELQGKNEE
+421 QLAQELQGKNEE
-433 LESLAGEL
+433 LES
-441 QGKNGELESLAGEL
+441 
-455 QGKNDQLEIVLAD
+455 VLAD
-468 LQKAQDQI
+468 LQRAQDQI

-507 EVSEELL
+507 EVSAELL
-514 QEMNEILE
+514 QELNEIFE
-522 EGGDS
+522 EGGET
-527 LNEEQKGN
+527 LNEEQRGL

-544 SNLERIRTHGSRA
+544 SNLERIRTHGARA

-571 GDHRPTDINGLV
+571 GEHRPTDINGLV

-601 QLDLQQ
+601 QIDLQQ

-639 EKRMAGLEA
+639 EKRIARVEA
-648 GNGVADYFPT
+648 GNGSEVYFPT

-664 RIDDMIEV
+664 RKEEQIEV

-678 NGIPDDVID
+678 SGIPDDVID

-697 PTDQGTGLGLAISS
+697 PTDQGTGLGLALSS

-716 HGGSIRA
+716 HGGAIRA
-723 TSEPGEYA
+723 TSEPGEYT
-731 EMIVELPLVVTTAAL
+731 EMIIDLPLVMETAVT
-746 AEDADDEEPDDAQEQ
+746 EREVGEEEEQ
-761 SEEGQD
+761 DQD

>member
-1 MIITVKNVLDRRFRI
+1 MIGKLKSIMGLRFRI
-16 STQLYVVIGGAV
+16 STQLYLVIGGAV
-28 ALTVAAS
+28 VMTVAAS

-74 TAAPRLTAAANADDL
+74 TAAPRLTSAANAKDL
-89 GVVAAVIEEAHV
+89 GEVAALIEGAHS

-114 TEAERVQSI
+114 TGDAGVQRI
-123 RDHTN
+123 REHAN
-128 SLVLNIHLLTD
+128 SLVINIHNVTD
-139 SMDDLFEVTEQRDA
+139 SMDEIFIVTEQRDA
-153 LRDQLNTVNTRLD
+153 LRDQLTTVNTRLD

-176 YFYTMTGYRNL
+176 YFYTMTGYRNP
-187 GDPPSIPQFYFTED
+187 GEPPAIPQFHFTED
-201 EVDLYRDLA
+201 ELSLYRSLA
-210 ELQADA
+210 EIQADA

-238 RERFEAIASR
+238 RERFEAIAGS
-248 IDRRVDGLHDNQARA
+248 IDRRVDSLQDNQVRA

-287 RELEILQGQQALLE
+287 RELELLQSQQSLLA
-301 TNRGIAVELVD
+301 TNRNIAVELVD

-317 VNTAHLRVEEATEA
+317 VNAAHLNVQAATEA

-336 LTGRTLLLV
+336 LTGRTLLLA
-345 ISASSVAAAML
+345 ITAISVAAAML

-364 ILLRRL
+364 VLLRRL

-381 GGDLEAQ
+381 RGDLEAQ
-388 VEIRGKD
+388 VEIGGRD

-406 FRQHALEVQRLNLVE
+406 FRQHALEIQRLNLVE
-421 RLAEELQGKNEE
+421 QLAQELQGKNEE
-433 LESLAGEL
+433 LES
-441 QGKNGELESLAGEL
+441 
-455 QGKNDQLEIVLAD
+455 VLAD
-468 LQKAQDQI
+468 LQRAQDQI

-507 EVSEELL
+507 EVSAELL
-514 QEMNEILE
+514 QELNEILE
-522 EGGDS
+522 EGGET
-527 LNEEQKGN
+527 LNEEQRGL

-544 SNLERIRTHGSRA
+544 SNLERIRTHGARA

-571 GDHRPTDINGLV
+571 GEHRPTDINGLV

-601 QLDLQQ
+601 QIDLQQ

-639 EKRMAGLEA
+639 EKRIAGVEA
-648 GNGVADYFPT
+648 GNGSEVYFPT

-664 RIDDMIEV
+664 RKEEQIEV

-678 NGIPDDVID
+678 SGIPDDVID

-716 HGGSIRA
+716 HGGAIRA
-723 TSEPGEYA
+723 TSEPGEYT
-731 EMIVELPLVVTTAAL
+731 EMIIDLPLVMETAVT
-746 AEDADDEEPDDAQEQ
+746 EREVGEEEEQ
-761 SEEGQD
+761 DQD

>member
-1 MIITVKNVLDRRFRI
+1 MIVSMKAVLDRRFRI

-42 NQVGEVQSRVN
+42 NRVGEVQDRVN
-53 EGSVPELEAAFGI
+53 HGSVPELEAAFGI
-66 AQHSNTLV
+66 AQHSSTLV

-89 GVVAAVIEEAHV
+89 VEVTAPIEYAHRR
-101 ALEGE
+101 LEGE
-106 IDTLEERG
+106 IDGLAERG
-114 TEAERVQSI
+114 VNVQDI
-123 RDHTN
+123 RDDAN
-128 SLVLNIHLLTD
+128 ALVLNISLLTN
-139 SMDDLFEVTEQRDA
+139 SMDELFGVVEQRDA

-176 YFYTMTGYRNL
+176 YFYTMTGYRDTGERNSNP
-187 GDPPSIPQFYFTED
+187 DVYFSER
-201 EVDLYRDLA
+201 EVSLYRDLA

-248 IDRRVDGLHDNQARA
+248 IDRRLSGLQDNQARA
-263 VLIPIFTWLFDLGM
+263 ALTPIFTWLFDLGM

-287 RELEILQGQQALLE
+287 RELEIIEGQQALLA

-312 EVDGL
+312 EVDEL
-317 VNTAHLRVEEATEA
+317 VNTAHLHVEEATEA
-331 STQAI
+331 SEQAI
-336 LTGRTLLLV
+336 LTGRTLLLA
-345 ISASSVAAAML
+345 ISVMSVAAAMF

-370 EMLSDWMRRMA
+370 DMLSNWMRRMA
-381 GGDLEAQ
+381 GGDLEAR
-388 VEIRGKD
+388 VEIRGRD
-395 EVADM
+395 EVAEM

-421 RLAEELQGKNEE
+421 QLAEELQGKNNE
-433 LESLAGEL
+433 LESLT
-441 QGKNGELESLAGEL
+441 GEL
-455 QGKNDQLEIVLAD
+455 QGKNDELESLTGELQGKNDELESVLAD

-522 EGGDS
+522 EGGET
-527 LNEEQKGN
+527 LNAEQRGT
-535 IQDISQDLS
+535 IQDITKDLS

-571 GDHRPTDINGLV
+571 GDHRVTDINGLV

-601 QLDLQQ
+601 QLDLKQ

-628 NMVSNSCHATH
+628 NMVTNSCHATH
-639 EKRMAGLEA
+639 EKRVAGLEA

-658 VWLTTR
+658 VWLTTKR
-664 RIDDMIEV
+664 LEDVIEV

-723 TSEPGEYA
+723 ASEPGEYA
-731 EMIVELPLVVTTAAL
+731 EMIVELPLEGTAA
-746 AEDADDEEPDDAQEQ
+746 ARVGAADEEPEDDAEEQ
-761 SEEGQD
+761 PAEGQE

>member
-1 MIITVKNVLDRRFRI
+1 MIGKLKSIIDLRFRI
-16 STQLYVVIGGAV
+16 STQLYLVIGGAV
-28 ALTVAAS
+28 VMTVAAS

-66 AQHSNTLV
+66 AQYSNTLV
-74 TAAPRLTAAANADDL
+74 TAAPRLTSAANAKDL
-89 GVVAAVIEEAHV
+89 GEVVALIEDAHS

-114 TEAERVQSI
+114 TGDDRVQRI
-123 RDHTN
+123 RDHAN
-128 SLVLNIHLLTD
+128 SLVLNIQLITD
-139 SMDDLFEVTEQRDA
+139 SMDELFIVTEQRDT
-153 LRDQLNTVNTRLD
+153 LRDQLTTVNTRLD

-176 YFYTMTGYRNL
+176 YFYTMTGYRNP
-187 GDPPSIPQFYFTED
+187 GEPPAIPQFHFTED
-201 EVDLYRDLA
+201 ELSLYRSLA
-210 ELQADA
+210 EVQADA

-238 RERFEAIASR
+238 RERFEAIAGS
-248 IDRRVDGLHDNQARA
+248 IDRRVDSLQDNQVRA

-287 RELEILQGQQALLE
+287 RELELLQSQQSLLA
-301 TNRGIAVELVD
+301 TNRNIAVELVD

-317 VNTAHLRVEEATEA
+317 VNAAHLNVQAATEA

-336 LTGRTLLLV
+336 LTGRTLLLA
-345 ISASSVAAAML
+345 ITAISVAAAML

-364 ILLRRL
+364 VLLRRL

-381 GGDLEAQ
+381 RGDLEAQ
-388 VEIRGKD
+388 VEIGGRD

-406 FRQHALEVQRLNLVE
+406 FRQHALEIQRLNLVE
-421 RLAEELQGKNEE
+421 QLAQELQGKNEE
-433 LESLAGEL
+433 LES
-441 QGKNGELESLAGEL
+441 
-455 QGKNDQLEIVLAD
+455 VLAD
-468 LQKAQDQI
+468 LQRAQDQI

-507 EVSEELL
+507 EVSAELL
-514 QEMNEILE
+514 QELNEIFE
-522 EGGDS
+522 EGGET
-527 LNEEQKGN
+527 LNEEQRGL

-544 SNLERIRTHGSRA
+544 SNLERIRTHGARA

-571 GDHRPTDINGLV
+571 GEHRPTDINGLV

-601 QLDLQQ
+601 QIDLQQ

-639 EKRMAGLEA
+639 EKRIARVEA
-648 GNGVADYFPT
+648 GNGSEVYFPT

-664 RIDDMIEV
+664 RKEEQIEV

-678 NGIPDDVID
+678 SGIPDDVID

-697 PTDQGTGLGLAISS
+697 PTDQGTGLGLALSS

-716 HGGSIRA
+716 HGGAIRA
-723 TSEPGEYA
+723 TSEPGEYT
-731 EMIVELPLVVTTAAL
+731 EMIIDLPLAMGAAVT
-746 AEDADDEEPDDAQEQ
+746 EQEVGEEEEQ
-761 SEEGQD
+761 DQD

>member
-1 MIITVKNVLDRRFRI
+1 MIGKLKSIIGLRFRI

-28 ALTVAAS
+28 AMTVAAS

-74 TAAPRLTAAANADDL
+74 TAAPRLTSAANARNL
-89 GVVAAVIEEAHV
+89 GEVAALIEDAHS

-114 TEAERVQSI
+114 TGDARVQRI
-123 RDHTN
+123 RDHAN
-128 SLVLNIHLLTD
+128 SLVLNIQLITD
-139 SMDDLFEVTEQRDA
+139 SMDELFIVTEQRDA
-153 LRDQLNTVNTRLD
+153 LRDQLTTVNTRLD

-176 YFYTMTGYRNL
+176 YFYTITGYRNP
-187 GDPPSIPQFYFTED
+187 GEPPAIPQFYFTED
-201 EVDLYRDLA
+201 EVSLYRSLA
-210 ELQADA
+210 EVQADA

-248 IDRRVDGLHDNQARA
+248 IDRRVDSLQDNQVRA
-263 VLIPIFTWLFDLGM
+263 VFIPIFTWLFDLGM

-287 RELEILQGQQALLE
+287 RELELLQSQQSLLA
-301 TNRGIAVELVD
+301 TNRNIAVELVD

-317 VNTAHLRVEEATEA
+317 VNAAHLSVQAATEA

-336 LTGRTLLLV
+336 LTGRTLLLA
-345 ISASSVAAAML
+345 ITAISVAAAML

-370 EMLSDWMRRMA
+370 GMLSDWMRRMA
-381 GGDLEAQ
+381 RGDLEAQ
-388 VEIRGKD
+388 VEIGGRD

-406 FRQHALEVQRLNLVE
+406 FRQHALEIQRLNLVE
-421 RLAEELQGKNEE
+421 QLAQELQGKNEE
-433 LESLAGEL
+433 LES
-441 QGKNGELESLAGEL
+441 
-455 QGKNDQLEIVLAD
+455 VLAD
-468 LQKAQDQI
+468 LQRAQDQI

-507 EVSEELL
+507 EVSAELL
-514 QEMNEILE
+514 QELNEILE
-522 EGGDS
+522 EGGET
-527 LNEEQKGN
+527 LNEEQRGL

-544 SNLERIRTHGSRA
+544 SNLERIRSHGSRA

-571 GDHRPTDINGLV
+571 GEHRSTDINGLV

-607 DFDPDVGELDVIPQ
+607 DFDQDVGELDVIPQ

-639 EKRMAGLEA
+639 EKRLARVEA
-648 GNGVADYFPT
+648 GNGSEAYSPT

-664 RIDDMIEV
+664 RNEEQIEV

-678 NGIPDDVID
+678 NGIPDEVID

-716 HGGSIRA
+716 HGGAIRA
-723 TSEPGEYA
+723 TSEPGEYT
-731 EMIVELPLVVTTAAL
+731 EMIIDLPLVMAAAVT
-746 AEDADDEEPDDAQEQ
+746 EQEVGEEVDEDEEQ
-761 SEEGQD
+761 GQD

>member
-1 MIITVKNVLDRRFRI
+1 MIGKLKSIMGLRFRI
-16 STQLYVVIGGAV
+16 STQLYLVIGGAV
-28 ALTVAAS
+28 VMTVAAS

-74 TAAPRLTAAANADDL
+74 TAAPRLTSAANAKDL
-89 GVVAAVIEEAHV
+89 GEVAALIEGAHS

-114 TEAERVQSI
+114 TGDAGVQRI
-123 RDHTN
+123 REHAN
-128 SLVLNIHLLTD
+128 SLVINIHNVTD
-139 SMDDLFEVTEQRDA
+139 SMDEIFIVTEQRDA
-153 LRDQLNTVNTRLD
+153 LRDQLTTVNTRLD

-176 YFYTMTGYRNL
+176 YFYTMTGYRNP
-187 GDPPSIPQFYFTED
+187 GEPPAIPQFHFTED
-201 EVDLYRDLA
+201 ELSLYRSLA
-210 ELQADA
+210 EIQADA

-238 RERFEAIASR
+238 RERFEAIAGS
-248 IDRRVDGLHDNQARA
+248 IDRRVDSLQDNQVRA

-287 RELEILQGQQALLE
+287 RELELLQSQQSLLA
-301 TNRGIAVELVD
+301 TNRNIAVELVD

-317 VNTAHLRVEEATEA
+317 VNAAHLNVQAATEA

-336 LTGRTLLLV
+336 LTGRTLLLA
-345 ISASSVAAAML
+345 ITAISVAAALL

-364 ILLRRL
+364 VLLRRL

-381 GGDLEAQ
+381 RGDLEAQ
-388 VEIRGKD
+388 VEIGGRD

-406 FRQHALEVQRLNLVE
+406 FRQHALEIQRLNLVE
-421 RLAEELQGKNEE
+421 QLAQELQGKNEE
-433 LESLAGEL
+433 LES
-441 QGKNGELESLAGEL
+441 
-455 QGKNDQLEIVLAD
+455 VLAD
-468 LQKAQDQI
+468 LQRAQDQI

-507 EVSEELL
+507 EVSAELL
-514 QEMNEILE
+514 QELNEILE
-522 EGGDS
+522 EGGET
-527 LNEEQKGN
+527 LNEEQRGL

-544 SNLERIRTHGSRA
+544 SNLERIRTHGARA

-571 GDHRPTDINGLV
+571 GEHRPTDINGLV

-601 QLDLQQ
+601 QIDLQQ

-639 EKRMAGLEA
+639 EKRIARVEA
-648 GNGVADYFPT
+648 GNGSEVYFPT

-664 RIDDMIEV
+664 RKEEQIEV

-678 NGIPDDVID
+678 SGIPDDVID

-716 HGGSIRA
+716 HGGAIRA
-723 TSEPGEYA
+723 TSEPGEYT
-731 EMIVELPLVVTTAAL
+731 EMIIDLPLVMETAVT
-746 AEDADDEEPDDAQEQ
+746 EREVGEEEEQ
-761 SEEGQD
+761 DQD